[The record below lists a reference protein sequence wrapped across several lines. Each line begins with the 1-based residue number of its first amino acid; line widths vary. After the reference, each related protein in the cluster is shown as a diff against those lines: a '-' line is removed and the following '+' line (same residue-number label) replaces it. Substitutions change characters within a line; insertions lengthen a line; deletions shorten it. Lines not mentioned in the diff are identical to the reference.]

1 MNTDKRGGKGKHW
14 VCVFFDARPNGSK
27 SIEYYDSF
35 GDEPTKLTLQGLKQ
49 LSDKISKDT
58 YLKLKINK
66 VKRQSVSTANCGYF
80 CMEFL
85 INRYRGK
92 SFSEATG
99 YDSEKKIE
107 MSAKGEKS
115 VERFKQQ
122 IGGKRFSFI

>member
-14 VCVFFDARPNGSK
+14 VCVYFDARPNGTK

-35 GDEPTKLTLQGLKQ
+35 GDGPTPLTMKGLKQ
-49 LSDKISKDT
+49 LSDKISPDT
-58 YLKLKINK
+58 YLKMKINR
-66 VKRQSVSTANCGYF
+66 VKRQSVSTSNCGYF

-85 INRYRGK
+85 INRYRDK
-92 SFSEATG
+92 SFAEATG
-99 YDSEKKIE
+99 FDPDKKID

-122 IGGKRFSFI
+122 IGGSSFSFI